1 MQLWPSTAVGRLTA
15 QSIVLVTP
23 VVGALLAFLYLGAV
37 RTAERQDETVVEEE
51 LEAAVSLLMARPG
64 DPVQS
69 ALAPL
74 LHEREGVNERHL
86 WVERNGVV
94 VLQVPPGFQPDP
106 LDSRE
111 AWNGLDVEHMRL
123 TRGRG
128 QHGEPLMQ
136 ASTQLQLSNGTI
148 FRLQLGRQLYP
159 TEHTRQMWRWLLVLT
174 LAGVVTV
181 FGALIRS
188 MIKQSLAPAERL
200 VMTASRLNPGQGELT
215 LPESE
220 RSDEFGRLARALN
233 HMLARL
239 EDASLLSRRFAADA
253 AHELRTPLAGLR
265 MMLEVADSRPR
276 SPEEQHRLFADALAE
291 VARLERR
298 VTALLQLARIEAGIP
313 DKGNESASLSMLTQQ
328 IEWEWRDRFIATGVR
343 LVSDAQGDA
352 TLSSELLLIIADNL
366 LGNALRHTPSGGQV
380 SLTLSAVNGSVQLIV
395 TDTGRGV
402 PADQRETI
410 WGRFRRGD
418 ERRVDQGGSGL
429 GLSIC
434 DAVCRQLNGTRS
446 CDENPGGGA
455 RFTFSFPVSPPT

>member
-1 MQLWPSTAVGRLTA
+1 MQLWPRTAVGRLTA
-15 QSIVLVTP
+15 QSIILITP
-23 VVGALLAFLYLGAV
+23 VIGALLVFLYLGAV
-37 RTAERQDETVVEEE
+37 RTAERQDETVVNEE
-51 LEAAVSLLMARPG
+51 LEAAAALLMARQDG
-64 DPVQS
+64 PVQ
-69 ALAPL
+69 ATLAPL

-86 WVERNGVV
+86 WVERNGVI
-94 VLQVPPGFQPDP
+94 VLQAPPGFKPDP
-106 LDSRE
+106 IDSRDD
-111 AWNGLDVEHMRL
+111 WSGFDLEHIRL

-128 QHGEPLMQ
+128 LHGERLLL
-136 ASTQLQLSNGTI
+136 ASAQLRLPDGTNY
-148 FRLQLGRQLYP
+148 RLQLGRRLYP
-159 TEHTRQMWRWLLVLT
+159 TEHTRQMWRWLLALT
-174 LAGVVTV
+174 FVGVIAV
-181 FGALIRS
+181 FGALIRF
-188 MIKQSLAPAERL
+188 MIGRSLAPAERL
-200 VMTASRLNPGQGELT
+200 VMTASWLQPGQGELT
-215 LPESE
+215 LPEAD

-276 SPEEQHRLFADALAE
+276 SPEEQHRLFTDALAE

-313 DKGNESASLSMLTQQ
+313 DKSKEPTSLSMLTQQ
-328 IEWEWRDRFIATGVR
+328 IEREWHDRYSAEGVR
-343 LVSDAQGDA
+343 LISNAQGDTA
-352 TLSSELLLIIADNL
+352 LSSELLLIIADNL

-380 SLTLSAVNGSVQLIV
+380 SLTLSSANGSVQLIV
-395 TDTGRGV
+395 ADTGRGV

-418 ERRVDQGGSGL
+418 DRRVDQGGSGL

-455 RFTFSFPVSPPT
+455 RFTFSFPETPPT